1 MDYYLMHK
9 DEKVAILNIDNNF
22 GVINKVNTIEKE
34 LLPLCA
40 QERILNDIQSIKL
53 WWQNRA
59 VSKNQSKIKSL
70 LQHYQISS
78 TEKLLLDNL
87 ALSFSDCYW
96 VCPKGVHLKWKDVTL
111 FRRASRNPR

>member
-40 QERILNDIQSIKL
+40 QERILNDIQPIKL

-59 VSKNQSKIKSL
+59 VSKNQSKINLLGVEPRGISPKPRTLLSENSIVTVCNPSL
-70 LQHYQISS
+70 FLGSLH
-78 TEKLLLDNL
+78 
-87 ALSFSDCYW
+87 
-96 VCPKGVHLKWKDVTL
+96 TL
-111 FRRASRNPR
+111 